1 MTVGAAGPP
10 GPVTPPR
17 GNTYHRRSNNSGRP
31 AHPSIFTID
40 VGRQVAE
47 IERVLRAGGDLT
59 RCLDAL
65 AVLERWQFDEM
76 LDNASR
82 KKASVLLREFAAY
95 GRADVWRR

>member
-17 GNTYHRRSNNSGRP
+17 GNTYHRRTNDAGRL
-31 AHPSIFTID
+31 ARRSIFTID
-40 VGRQVAE
+40 VSRQVAE
-47 IERVLRAGGDLT
+47 IERVLRAGGELT
-59 RCLDAL
+59 RCMDAL
-65 AVLERWQFDEM
+65 AVLERWQFDDM

-95 GRADVWRR
+95 GRDDVWRR